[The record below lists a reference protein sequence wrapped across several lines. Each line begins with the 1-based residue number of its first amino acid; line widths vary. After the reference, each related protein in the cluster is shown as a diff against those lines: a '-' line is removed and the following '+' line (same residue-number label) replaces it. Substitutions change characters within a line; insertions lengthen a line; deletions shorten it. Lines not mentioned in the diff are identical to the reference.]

1 MSLDKIK
8 ILDSIKINHN
18 KGDIFKIITKNDHGF
33 DNFEEVYASSVK
45 YNQIKAWKLHKK
57 MTLNLVVL
65 IGSVK
70 FVFYDNNQ
78 FSSYIIGEDN
88 YKRIV
93 VPPNIWFGFKGL
105 SKSLNLVIN
114 VANLIHHDQ
123 EVVREDINKFQYDW
137 SVN

>member
-8 ILDSIKINHN
+8 IIDSIKINHD

-33 DNFEEVYASSVK
+33 NSFEEVYASRVN

-70 FVFYDNNQ
+70 FVFYDNNR

-123 EVVREDINKFQYDW
+123 EIMREDVNKFPYDW

>member
-8 ILDSIKINHN
+8 ILDSVKINHN

-33 DNFEEVYASSVK
+33 DSFEEVYASSVK
-45 YNQIKAWKLHKK
+45 YNQVKAWKLHKK

-78 FSSYIIGEDN
+78 FLSYIIGEDN

-123 EVVREDINKFQYDW
+123 EVLREDVNKFQYDW
-137 SVN
+137 SVI